1 MTMKSITVFCG
12 SSNGFKAAK

>member
-1 MTMKSITVFCG
+1 MTMKSITVFCD